1 MHPSSRAHMKMCV
14 ETYLRKDR
22 HYRILDLGSR
32 TSQPSHP
39 THRDLLSELDHEY
52 LGMDIK
58 PGRNVDVVM
67 AKPYRI
73 PLKSNSVDVVIT
85 SQVFEHIA
93 FPWASFLEIS
103 RIVKP
108 GGLIFLIAP
117 SRGHVHDVWDCWRYY
132 PDSMRALAAFAR
144 MDLREVHTDLAPQ
157 PRKRIDYA
165 AIDPNAYW
173 GDTVGVFS
181 KPEQY
186 SKLVRIVGEVV
197 IWWANRVGGISHVAN
212 PKGGPRRRNI
222 VSSLARL

>member
-1 MHPSSRAHMKMCV
+1 MKMCI

-39 THRDLLSELDHEY
+39 THRDLLVDLDHEY
-52 LGMDIK
+52 VGVDIK

-67 AKPYRI
+67 KKPYRI

-85 SQVFEHIA
+85 GQVFEHIA
-93 FPWASFLEIS
+93 FPWATFLEIC

-108 GGLIFLIAP
+108 GGHIFLIAP

-144 MDLREVHTDLAPQ
+144 MNLREVHTDLSPT
-157 PRKRIDYA
+157 PRRRIDYSA
-165 AIDPNAYW
+165 VDPMAYW
-173 GDTVGVFS
+173 GDTVGVFR
-181 KPEQY
+181 KPEHY
-186 SKLVRIVGEVV
+186 SKLVRVVGEVI
-197 IWWANRVGGISHVAN
+197 IWWANRVGGINHVEI
-212 PKGGPRRRNI
+212 PEPRPRRRNL
-222 VSSLARL
+222 VKSLPR